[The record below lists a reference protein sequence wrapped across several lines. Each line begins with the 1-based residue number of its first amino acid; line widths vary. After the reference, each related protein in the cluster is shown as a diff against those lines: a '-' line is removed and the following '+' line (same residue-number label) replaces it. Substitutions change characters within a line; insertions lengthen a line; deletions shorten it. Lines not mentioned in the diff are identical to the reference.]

1 MPLFGKTGAKARDFI
16 GSPMGQQV
24 MAAVSRLI
32 PGDPYAYYQMDQRR
46 AAQAE
51 AEQAQRE
58 QFGTALSDL
67 MSQMRGPDTMTP
79 QVNELIGGANMRGGQ
94 VGMAPM
100 PMQTPRRAGLD
111 YTDPTTRDALQRFI
125 MAGGKPD
132 FVQGIAESMQP
143 ENDYQLFQTR
153 SGRVARV
160 SKSGQLPTQDAFF
173 DEDAAAFSDRQLDQY
188 DPNVEGSPAWS
199 RVQTQRRANAQP
211 QGPAPAAPGAGNPAD
226 QPWLQFRRR

>member
-1 MPLFGKTGAKARDFI
+1 MPLFGKMGARARDFI

-24 MAAVSRLI
+24 TAAVSRMI

-58 QFGTALSDL
+58 QYGTALSDL
-67 MSQMRGPDTMTP
+67 MAQIRGPDTMTP
-79 QVNELIGGANMRGGQ
+79 QVNELIGGANQRGAR

-100 PMQTPRRAGLD
+100 EMQTPRRAGLD
-111 YTDPTTRDALQRFI
+111 YTDPTTRDAFMRFI
-125 MAGGKPD
+125 MAGGKPELP
-132 FVQGIAESMQP
+132 QGIAESMQP

-173 DEDAAAFSDRQLDQY
+173 DPDAAAFSDRQLDQY
-188 DPNVEGSPAWS
+188 DPDVEGSPAWA
-199 RVQTQRRANAQP
+199 RVQASRRADAP
-211 QGPAPAAPGAGNPAD
+211 KPAPVVAGAGNPAD
-226 QPWLQFRRR
+226 QPWLQFRR

>member
-1 MPLFGKTGAKARDFI
+1 MPLLNKIGGALKR
-16 GSPMGQQV
+16 MGQ
-24 MAAVSRLI
+24 
-32 PGDPYAYYQMDQRR
+32 YYTSPEGLQT
-46 AAQAE
+46 AQAMLMDY
-51 AEQAQRE
+51 ANPGSGAYAALLNRRQDDAQRE
-58 QFGTALSDL
+58 QYGTALSDL

>member
-1 MPLFGKTGAKARDFI
+1 MPLLGKAAGSARNFLNSDA
-16 GSPMGQQV
+16 GQALLSTLSV
-24 MAAVSRLI
+24 FV
-32 PGDPYAYYQMDQRR
+32 PGDPYGFVQRR
-46 AAQAE
+46 RREEQEAAQ
-51 AEQAQRE
+51 QNAQRE
-58 QFGTALSDL
+58 QYGTALSDL
-67 MSQMRGPDTMTP
+67 MAQMRGPDTMTP

-111 YTDPTTRDALQRFI
+111 YADPATRDALQRFI

>member
-24 MAAVSRLI
+24 TAAVSRLI
-32 PGDPYAYYQMDQRR
+32 PGDPFGYYQMDQRR
-46 AAQAE
+46 AARAE

-67 MSQMRGPDTMTP
+67 MAQMRGPDTMTP

-100 PMQTPRRAGLD
+100 QMQTPRRAGLD
-111 YTDPTTRDALQRFI
+111 YSDPATRDAFQRFI

-143 ENDYQLFQTR
+143 PKPTTYTLSRGQ
-153 SGRVARV
+153 RVV
-160 SKSGQLPTQDAFF
+160 
-173 DEDAAAFSDRQLDQY
+173 DEAG
-188 DPNVEGSPAWS
+188 NVIAEGPEYEE
-199 RVQTQRRANAQP
+199 RPLVVP
-211 QGPAPAAPGAGNPAD
+211 QGGSVFWPGQRAPGYVAPKTFAPKAPRGGNTNTPR
-226 QPWLQFRRR
+226 PTGKVY